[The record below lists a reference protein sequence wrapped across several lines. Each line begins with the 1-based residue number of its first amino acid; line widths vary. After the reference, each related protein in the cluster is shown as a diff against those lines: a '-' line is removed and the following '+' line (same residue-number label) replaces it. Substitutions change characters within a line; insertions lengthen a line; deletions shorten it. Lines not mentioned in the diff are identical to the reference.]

1 MSELKTNKISTNDQN
16 NVAIDN
22 ALGLKSYDTTGRDA
36 LTSVAGDMIY
46 NTTLGN
52 PQVYDGSS
60 WNDLKAGVEAVS
72 IEYLVI
78 AGGGGSAGGIPSY
91 QAGGA
96 GGAGGYRT
104 NKTGQTSGGG
114 DSAEPT
120 LIVPKSSN
128 LTVTVGAGGSA
139 GTTAT
144 GSSNDAHNGQTGNN
158 SVFSYIISLGGG
170 GGSEYYSR
178 ASRGT
183 NPADSSMRN
192 QAGLVG
198 SGGGGCWAEGAV
210 GIDAGV
216 GRTGQGFNGG
226 IGQGSVGGSNIAG
239 GGGGGAGA
247 VGGNASTATGGNGGV
262 GVSSDIT
269 GSSIT
274 RAGGGGG
281 ASNNAGAGGSGGGG
295 AGGAGSGITT
305 GTAGTVNTGGGAGAG
320 RASNTGSGTGGSAG
334 GSGVVILRWAT
345 ADATIG
351 ATRTGLTDG
360 DVQTDGSDSYI
371 VFTGGTGTITF
382 S

>member
-1 MSELKTNKISTNDQN
+1 MSTLETNAIGKYSGN
-16 NVAIDN
+16 NVSVDDSLN
-22 ALGLKSYDTTGRDA
+22 LKSYTTTQRDA

-52 PQVYDGSS
+52 PQVYDGSA
-60 WNDLKAGVEAVS
+60 WNDLKAGVAAVS

-78 AGGGGSAGGIPSY
+78 AGGGGSAGGLPSY

-114 DSAEPT
+114 ASAEPT
-120 LIVPKSSN
+120 LIAPKSSN
-128 LTVTVGAGGSA
+128 LTVTVGAGGTA
-139 GTTAT
+139 GVTAT
-144 GSSNDAHNGQTGNN
+144 GSSNDATNGQTGNN
-158 SVFSYIISLGGG
+158 SVFSYITCLGGG

-178 ASRGT
+178 ANRGT
-183 NPADSSMRN
+183 NPANSSMRN

-198 SGGGGCWAEGAV
+198 SGGGGSWSEGAV
-210 GIDAGV
+210 GVDAGV

-247 VGGNASTATGGNGGV
+247 VGGNGAVGTGGTGGV

-269 GSSIT
+269 GSSVT

-281 ASNNAGAGGSGGGG
+281 ASNNAGSGGSGGGG
-295 AGGAGSGITT
+295 DGGAGSGITT
-305 GTAGTVNTGGGAGAG
+305 GNAGTVNTGGGAGAG
-320 RASNTGSGTGGSAG
+320 RASNTGSATGGSAG
-334 GSGVVILRWAT
+334 GSGVVILRYAT
-345 ADATIG
+345 ADATITVG
-351 ATRTGLTDG
+351 AGLTSSSATVG
-360 DVQTDGSDSYI
+360 DDTVVT
-371 VFTGGTGTITF
+371 FTAGTGTVSF
-382 S
+382 A

>member
-1 MSELKTNKISTNDQN
+1 MTISRISKSTLTGEKNSSLGEANKARPMEL
-16 NVAIDN
+16 
-22 ALGLKSYDTTGRDA
+22 
-36 LTSVAGDMIY
+36 
-46 NTTLGN
+46 
-52 PQVYDGSS
+52 
-60 WNDLKAGVEAVS
+60 
-72 IEYLVI
+72 EYLVV
-78 AGGGGSAGGIPSY
+78 AGGGGSAGGTPGY
-91 QAGGA
+91 QAGGP

-114 DSAEPT
+114 ASAEPT

-128 LTVTVGAGGSA
+128 LTVTVGAGGAA
-139 GTTAT
+139 GITAT
-144 GSSNDAHNGQTGNN
+144 GSANDATNGQPGNN
-158 SVFSYIISLGGG
+158 SVFSLITSLGGG

-178 ASRGT
+178 FKNGRNPNDSAVT
-183 NPADSSMRN
+183 N
-192 QAGLVG
+192 QVGLVG

-210 GIDAGV
+210 GVDAGV

-226 IGQGSVGGSNIAG
+226 IGQGTVGGSNLAA

-247 VGGNASTATGGNGGV
+247 VGGNASTGTGGNGGV

-281 ASNNAGAGGSGGGG
+281 ASNTAGAGGSGGGG
-295 AGGAGSGITT
+295 AGGAGGGIST
-305 GTAGTVNTGGGAGAG
+305 GTAGTVNTGGGAGG
-320 RASNTGSGTGGSAG
+320 SRASNTGSSIGGSAG
-334 GSGVVILRWAT
+334 GSGIVILRWAT

-360 DVQTDGSDSYI
+360 GVQTDGSDSYI